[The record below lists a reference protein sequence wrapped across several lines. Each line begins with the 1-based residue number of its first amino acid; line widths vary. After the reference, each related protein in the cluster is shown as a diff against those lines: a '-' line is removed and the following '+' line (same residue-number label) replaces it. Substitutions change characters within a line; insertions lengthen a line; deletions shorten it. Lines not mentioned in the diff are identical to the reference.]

1 PQGRVEVDGRA
12 GLFDEVVGT
21 GFVLLCAEDPD
32 DLLDA
37 DARAFL
43 DALGA
48 RVVRIVPAGAPA
60 PGSGAAPTAFD
71 LDDVYLAHLKRYD
84 AVAVLVRPD
93 FYVFGTAADP
103 AAVPALVEDLRRQI
117 RRG

>member
-1 PQGRVEVDGRA
+1 M
-12 GLFDEVVGT
+12 
-21 GFVLLCAEDPD
+21 
-32 DLLDA
+32 
-37 DARAFL
+37 
-43 DALGA
+43 
-48 RVVRIVPAGAPA
+48 
-60 PGSGAAPTAFD
+60 
-71 LDDVYLAHLKRYD
+71 YLAHLKRYD